1 MQIQTLLALLKY
13 TMTPNLQFEKNTE
26 RNKIVNLRKAIQKL
40 QAGIRLHQSLYVLYH
55 HIYKISGIMICS
67 YVKKLNRGKVIG

>member
-1 MQIQTLLALLKY
+1 MQIQTLKIY
-13 TMTPNLQFEKNTE
+13 YPNLQFEKNTE

-55 HIYKISGIMICS
+55 HIYSRK
-67 YVKKLNRGKVIG
+67 